1 MVTAAHIVKKY
12 VDELPFLQE
21 AMSKEIIS
29 YGNLADELLPKIEKE
44 LGKKVKPAAIVMAL
58 RRYAET
64 LKTEEKKY
72 KFDFSSDI
80 ITRTNI
86 VDIAVAKSHKLF
98 EDLGGLYKL
107 VNFDRG
113 DVLNIIHGNNEV
125 AIISNSKYKDKI
137 LNSLKNEKIIN
148 IQEELISISL
158 SYSEKFF
165 HTPGVLF
172 NSIRKLVWNNIN
184 IYEIISTYTELTFII
199 HKNDF
204 NRAYASLLEL
214 IEKNK

>member
-1 MVTAAHIVKKY
+1 MVTIAHIVKKY

-58 RRYAET
+58 RRYAES
-64 LKTEEKKY
+64 LKIKEKKY

-80 ITRTNI
+80 ITKTNI
-86 VDIAVAKSHKLF
+86 VDIAVVKSPKF
-98 EDLGGLYKL
+98 FTDLSKLYKL

-125 AIISNSKYKDKI
+125 AIITNSKYKNKI
-137 LNSLKNEKIIN
+137 LNFLKNEKIIN
-148 IQEELISISL
+148 LQEDLISISL

-165 HTPGVLF
+165 YTPGVLF
-172 NSIRKLVWNNIN
+172 NAIRRLVWNNIN
-184 IYEIISTYTELTFII
+184 IYEVISTYTELIFII

-204 NRAYASLLEL
+204 NRAYSSLLEL
-214 IEKNK
+214 IEQK